1 MTLRCKPGDLAI
13 IIKSV
18 SGNEGKIV
26 TVGKFI
32 GAAEAVIYGKTC
44 KMPCNDYWE
53 IDRPI
58 RFTFGI
64 IKMDNLGVMTSLTED
79 IMLEMCSD
87 ACLRPLNGDLSE
99 DEINE
104 TLELEHE

>member
-13 IIKSV
+13 IVKSV
-18 SGNEGKIV
+18 SGNAGKIV
-26 TVGKFI
+26 TIGKFI
-32 GAAEAVIYGKTC
+32 GQTEVMIYGKNMD
-44 KMPCNDYWE
+44 MPGNDYWE

-58 RFTFGI
+58 KFTFNVL
-64 IKMDNLGVMTSLTED
+64 KMDNQGIMTVFNDD
-79 IMLEMCSD
+79 IMLAMCSD
-87 ACLRPLNGDLSE
+87 SCLRPLKGDLSE

>member
-13 IIKSV
+13 IVKSV

-26 TVGKFI
+26 VVGKFL
-32 GAAEAVIYGKTC
+32 GNAEAMIYGKVC
-44 KMPCNDYWE
+44 KMPANDYWE

-58 RFTFGI
+58 RFTFNI
-64 IKMDNLGVMTSLTED
+64 IKMDNLGLTKSFTED
-79 IMLEMCSD
+79 IMLSMCSD
-87 ACLRPLNGDLSE
+87 ALLRPLNGDLSE

-104 TLELEHE
+104 TLELEIE

>member
-13 IIKSV
+13 IVKSV

-26 TVGKFI
+26 VVGKFL
-32 GAAEAVIYGKTC
+32 GNAEVVIYNKTI
-44 KMPCNDYWE
+44 KMSVNDYWE

-58 RFTFGI
+58 RFTFSV
-64 IKMDNLGVMTSLTED
+64 IKMDNYGISTTLNEE

-104 TLELEHE
+104 TLELEIE